1 MVSRVK
7 VSAPICDHQTEI
19 IAKASRDGIDLEII
33 SDCKTIQHYAGLVK
47 HLDNSDLMDLKGSK
61 VIDLASEAGLTAT
74 CLIPTAIF
82 NVCWLEMGMISRTMA
97 MSRPNLCI
105 TFIE

>member
-1 MVSRVK
+1 LVSRVK
-7 VSAPICDHQTEI
+7 VVAPICDHRTEI
-19 IAKASRDGIDLEII
+19 IARSCQDGICLEIF
-33 SDCKTIQHYAGLVK
+33 SDCPTIQSYAEMVK
-47 HLDNSDLMDLKGSK
+47 DLSKDDLMDLKGSK

-97 MSRPNLCI
+97 KRNPNLCI
-105 TFIE
+105 QFIE